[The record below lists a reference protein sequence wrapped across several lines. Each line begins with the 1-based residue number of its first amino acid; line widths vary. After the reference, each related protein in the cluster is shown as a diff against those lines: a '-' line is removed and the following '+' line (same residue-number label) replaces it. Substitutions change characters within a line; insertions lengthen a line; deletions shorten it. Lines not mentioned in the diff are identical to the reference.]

1 MGLST
6 ELRRRPAMEA
16 LYWADRARARGRNSS
31 SAFYR
36 PRGRGRASLGWA
48 NWGLAARGGA
58 ARGDRR
64 PAVTGLR
71 RRVSS
76 SGGRQQG
83 AVPRKPGAREQFWA
97 EARRVGGQ
105 VASAPPWARCTET
118 EVEETVSGNFVI
130 RPKFQNPVL

>member
-1 MGLST
+1 MGCSK

-31 SAFYR
+31 STFYR

-83 AVPRKPGAREQFWA
+83 AVPRKPGARERFWV
-97 EARRVGGQ
+97 EARRAGVRRRRRRGARRRRLKNRP
-105 VASAPPWARCTET
+105 VAIS
-118 EVEETVSGNFVI
+118 
-130 RPKFQNPVL
+130 

>member
-1 MGLST
+1 MEPRKGGWVLST
-6 ELRRRPAMEA
+6 ELRRRLAMEA

-83 AVPRKPGAREQFWA
+83 AVPRKPGARERFWA
-97 EARRVGGQ
+97 EARRVGRPGGFAG
-105 VASAPPWARCTET
+105 VRRC
-118 EVEETVSGNFVI
+118 
-130 RPKFQNPVL
+130 P

>member
-1 MGLST
+1 
-6 ELRRRPAMEA
+6 MEA
-16 LYWADRARARGRNSS
+16 LFWADRARARGRNSS

-48 NWGLAARGGA
+48 NLGLAARGGA

-76 SGGRQQG
+76 RGVASRERCHANQGRGSGFGQRRDAWGRPGGFAGVRRRRGRGAGRRRWKKRSG
-83 AVPRKPGAREQFWA
+83 AV
-97 EARRVGGQ
+97 
-105 VASAPPWARCTET
+105 S
-118 EVEETVSGNFVI
+118 
-130 RPKFQNPVL
+130 

>member
-76 SGGRQQG
+76 SGVASRERCHANQGRG
-83 AVPRKPGAREQFWA
+83 SGFG
-97 EARRVGGQ
+97 RRRDAWGGQ
-105 VASAPPWARCTET
+105 VASPAYGAVVG
-118 EVEETVSGNFVI
+118 EVQGDGG
-130 RPKFQNPVL
+130 